1 MDGIDVTLTLPIH
14 DELGNRQKQ
23 GRLGEGARGV
33 RREVTI
39 NWQRTRIR
47 A

>member
-1 MDGIDVTLTLPIH
+1 MDRIDGALTLAIH

-39 NWQRTRIR
+39 KWQRTRVR